1 MSQKDT
7 TAGDEPIRIV
17 PNYEDVRA
25 PAEDFAAALDD
36 DAPVDRIVQKYDL
49 DHVKSVSVW
58 IDADAGGDDGASIRE
73 PGDWEQTA
81 TFVTSGGSVAVRFER
96 EPPEVED

>member
-7 TAGDEPIRIV
+7 TAVDEPIRIE
-17 PNYEDVRA
+17 PNHEDVRA
-25 PAEDFAAALDD
+25 PAEDFAAAVDD
-36 DAPVDRIVQKYDL
+36 DAPIDRIVQKYDL
-49 DHVKSVSVW
+49 DHVQSVTVW
-58 IDADAGGDDGASIRE
+58 VDTDAGGDDGASIRA

-81 TFVTSGGSVAVRFER
+81 TVVSSRASVAVRFER